1 MEWELRQQ
9 EDREKIEHWLQAYM
23 MSRKPYGDLIDSMLY
38 SLMAGGKRVRPVLL
52 LETCRMCG
60 GDVEA
65 ALPFACAVEMIH
77 TYSLIHDDLP
87 CMDDDDLRRGKPTNH
102 KVYGEATAVLAG
114 DALLTGAFEAMLE
127 GYGDL
132 PLDRVLRAAACLGR
146 AAGSRGMVGGQILDM
161 AGEGHTLTAGE
172 VTELY
177 ALKTGA
183 LITAAAEMGCILA
196 GGDED
201 ARKAV
206 TRYAEK
212 IGLAF
217 QVQDDIL
224 DVTGDEATIGKPVGS
239 DAKSEK
245 NTYVTIRGLDA
256 CRALVQSLT
265 EEAVAALDGF
275 QDAGFHR
282 WLAEKLA
289 GRKF

>member
-1 MEWELRQQ
+1 MDWELRQK
-9 EDREKIEHWLQAYM
+9 EDLDKIEAWLRTYM
-23 MSRKPYGDLIDSMLY
+23 MNRKPYGNLNDAMRY
-38 SLMAGGKRVRPVLL
+38 SLMAGGKRVRPLLL

-60 GDVEA
+60 GDVEV

-114 DALLTGAFEAMLE
+114 DALLTGAFEVMLE
-127 GYGDL
+127 EYGSL
-132 PLDRVLRAAACLGR
+132 PKDRVLRAAACLGK
-146 AAGSRGMVGGQILDM
+146 AAGSRGMVGGQVLDM
-161 AGEGHTLTAGE
+161 AGEGRTLTVGE

-183 LITAAAEMGCILA
+183 LITAATEMGCILA
-196 GGDED
+196 GGGED
-201 ARKAV
+201 ARQAV
-206 TRYAEK
+206 VRYAEK

-224 DVTGDEATIGKPVGS
+224 DVMGDEATIGKSVGS
-239 DAKSEK
+239 DARSEK

-256 CRALVQSLT
+256 CRELVQKLT
-265 EEAVAALDGF
+265 DEAVAALADF
-275 QDAGFHR
+275 QNAGFHR

-289 GRKF
+289 GRQC

>member
-1 MEWELRQQ
+1 MEWELRQK
-9 EDREKIEHWLQAYM
+9 EDRDKIEAWLQAYM
-23 MSRKPYGDLIDSMLY
+23 MNRKPYGDLTDAMLY
-38 SLMAGGKRVRPVLL
+38 SLMAGGKRVRPILL

-102 KVYGEATAVLAG
+102 KVYGEATATLAG

-127 GYGDL
+127 EYGDI
-132 PLDRVLRAAACLGR
+132 PMDRVLRAAACLGR
-146 AAGSRGMVGGQILDM
+146 AAGSRGMVGGQVLDM

-183 LITAAAEMGCILA
+183 LITAATEMGCILA
-196 GGDED
+196 GGSEE
-201 ARKAV
+201 AREAV
-206 TRYAEK
+206 VRYAEK

-239 DAKSEK
+239 DARSEK

-256 CRALVQSLT
+256 CRELVQSLT

-289 GRKF
+289 GRQR